1 MKKLFIIAGVCLLT
15 FTSMSPGVASGENP
29 AVGENPTGGE
39 KLPSLLP
46 SYSDESIVVKR
57 IVDSLYTAMK
67 LEEIGLK
74 KNVFFAAMKGYE
86 YLLSKEKLHKEGL
99 LTICDYS
106 QSSSQKRLYVLD
118 INRAKVLFNTY
129 VSHGKNSGGEY
140 AKSFSNKEDSHKSSL
155 GFMITADT
163 YFGKAGYSLRL
174 DGMERG
180 INSNVRERDIV
191 MHGSEYV
198 NANRADEGSQMGR
211 SYGCPAVPKTISKKI
226 IDAIKGGSCF
236 FSYSNDKWY
245 AMNSS
250 IMKARFDWPIAK
262 PILPEPI
269 RENVELANIAPPQKM
284 VAVK

>member
-1 MKKLFIIAGVCLLT
+1 MKKLFIIAGVCLLA
-15 FTSMSPGVASGENP
+15 FTSMSPGVASSENTAVNENP
-29 AVGENPTGGE
+29 KGGE

-46 SYSDESIVVKR
+46 SYSDESIAVQR
-57 IVDSLYTAMK
+57 IVDSLYKAMD
-67 LEEIGLK
+67 LEEKGLK

-86 YLLSKEKLHKEGL
+86 YLLSKEKIRKEGL

-106 QSSSQKRLYVLD
+106 QSSSKKRLYVLD
-118 INRAKVLFNTY
+118 ITRAKVLYQTY

-180 INSNVRERDIV
+180 INNNVRSRDIV
-191 MHGSEYV
+191 MHGSDYV
-198 NANRADEGSQMGR
+198 NAERADEGNQMGR
-211 SYGCPAVPKTISKKI
+211 SYGCPAVPKAISNKI
-226 IDAIKGGSCF
+226 INTIKGGSCF

-245 AMNSS
+245 AMNSA
-250 IMKARFDWPIAK
+250 ILKARFDWPIAK

-269 RENVELANIAPPQKM
+269 KENQELAKLAPPQKL
-284 VAVK
+284 AIAK